1 MLTKICYT
9 YTAGAATY
17 TIQCNKI
24 MYLKAHLYFTH
35 IDWLDNVLHV
45 DVPDVNV
52 GLPPAAEAWA
62 ACEGLL
68 EPPDVCDSVL
78 HSKLQPDTLSS
89 THIPG
94 INYQSLSCQVN
105 KARMS
110 YSCDRLILTH

>member
-1 MLTKICYT
+1 
-9 YTAGAATY
+9 
-17 TIQCNKI
+17 
-24 MYLKAHLYFTH
+24 MYPKAHLYFKH

-68 EPPDVCDSVL
+68 EPPDVGDSVL

-89 THIPG
+89 THVPR
-94 INYQSLSCQVN
+94 INYQSLSEVV
-105 KARMS
+105 R
-110 YSCDRLILTH
+110 